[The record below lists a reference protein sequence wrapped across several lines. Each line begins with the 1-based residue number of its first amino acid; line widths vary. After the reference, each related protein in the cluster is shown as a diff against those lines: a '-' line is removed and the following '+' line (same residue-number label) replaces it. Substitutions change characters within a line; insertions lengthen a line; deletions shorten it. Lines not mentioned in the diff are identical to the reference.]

1 MESGSFK
8 EFMDMQDN
16 EGPFLGDL
24 IYPKVKEAI
33 LENLEEAN
41 LFTLIP
47 TDNEEYPD
55 GIVFSLDRN
64 QFSIFLEH
72 YLKMCEENE
81 LYERCLEILDL
92 QELITEF

>member
-1 MESGSFK
+1 MESGSFR

-33 LENLEEAN
+33 LENYEEAN

-64 QFSIFLEH
+64 QFHIFLER
-72 YLKMCEENE
+72 YLVMCEENE
-81 LYERCLEILDL
+81 LYERCS
-92 QELITEF
+92 

>member
-8 EFMDMQDN
+8 EFMDMKDN

-33 LENLEEAN
+33 LENYEEAS

-47 TDNEEYPD
+47 TDNKEYPD
-55 GIVFSLDRN
+55 GIVFTLDRD
-64 QFSIFLEH
+64 QFSIFLEN
-72 YLKMCEENE
+72 YLKLCEEE
-81 LYERCLEILDL
+81 EQYERCLEILDL
-92 QELITEF
+92 QELITE

>member
-1 MESGSFK
+1 MESGTFR
-8 EFMDMQDN
+8 EFMDMQDDQ
-16 EGPFLGDL
+16 GPFLGDL

-33 LENLEEAN
+33 LENLEAAN

-55 GIVFSLDRN
+55 GIIFTLDRN
-64 QFSIFLEH
+64 QFPIFLEH
-72 YLKMCEENE
+72 YLKLCEENE

-92 QELITEF
+92 RELITE

>member
-8 EFMDMQDN
+8 EFMDMQDK

-33 LENLEEAN
+33 LENYDTAF

-47 TDNEEYPD
+47 TDNEDYPD
-55 GIVFSLDRN
+55 GIVFSLGRE
-64 QFSIFLEH
+64 QFHIFLDN

-81 LYERCLEILDL
+81 LYERCTEILDL
-92 QELITEF
+92 QELITDH

>member
-8 EFMDMQDN
+8 EFMDMQDK

-33 LENLEEAN
+33 LENYDTAF

-47 TDNEEYPD
+47 TDNEDYPD
-55 GIVFSLDRN
+55 GIVFSLDRE
-64 QFSIFLEH
+64 QFHIFLDN
-72 YLKMCEENE
+72 YLKMCEEKE
-81 LYERCLEILDL
+81 LYERCIEILDL
-92 QELITEF
+92 QELITDH